1 LTAVLALSTVVVASD
16 MALYVGAPNV
26 DGWYSVAGV
35 TKDAAT
41 IVDRTGHLF
50 KDVQKFGDNDFAA
63 FGEWV
68 DKNTDDGE
76 LDIIWLNGCVPSVLY
91 PFPNLQPDGSRIEK
105 WLDGGNMIINV
116 GDWFAYCSYEG
127 GSRRADNGANGAANI
142 LDLSA
147 GIIVSADNTTL
158 TVTADGHKYLPSLP
172 ATVVTYRP
180 VVPSA
185 VVAPWKVAAVFAQNA
200 AGTQADPIVIHNT
213 VTNGYVA
220 FINQSAGGG
229 PPGWLADR
237 GLTCAEFIINWVNT
251 VIGLSNPSLAADP
264 IPADGAVDVPQDTT
278 IAWTPGQYAAT
289 HDVYFGTSFAD
300 VNAAGRADAKGGLVS
315 QGQAAAEFDPDG
327 LLEFGR
333 TYYWRIDEVNGAPD
347 NTIFKGQTWSFTVEP
362 FSYPIQGVTATA
374 SSQSR
379 ADTGPQNTVN
389 GSGLNA
395 EDQHSVELTQ
405 MWMSNNNKPHWIQ
418 YQFDKVYKL
427 DELWV
432 WNANQIVEAFV
443 GFGAKD
449 VTIEYSVDGA
459 VWTTLGGPHEFARA
473 PGVATY
479 AANTVVDLG
488 GVNAKFVKLTIS
500 SNWGGVAQTVSLS
513 EVRFFYVPVQAREP
527 QPADAAVDVALTA
540 SMNWRPGR
548 EATSH
553 QVFFGTDSASVAAGS
568 VPAQAVIEHSYTPAS
583 LNFGTKYFWK
593 VDEVGDAGTYAGD
606 VWSFTTQQY
615 AAIDDFEAY
624 TDDEGNRIYEFWTDG
639 VTNSVF
645 GGSTVGYMQA
655 PFAEKTIKNSGG
667 QSMPLSYD
675 NAASPF
681 LSEAELAFGTAQNWT
696 PNGAESLV
704 VYFRGQAPGFAETAD
719 GQIIMSGIGAD
730 IWGASDAFR
739 LAYKTLTGDA
749 TIVARVESIANS
761 NAWAKGGVMIRQSTE
776 PGSQHAFMPIT
787 PSGGNGASFQHRLVA
802 AGASTNNDNTG
813 AAVAAPY
820 WVKLERKGN
829 AFTGS
834 ISPDGVTWTQLGT
847 AVTVPMTGP
856 VLIGLAL
863 CSHDAAIPTSAVF
876 SNLKTTGNVTGSWQ
890 HAEIG
895 VAQPVGNSIEG
906 LYLSVKDSAGKT
918 KVVQHPGAAATA
930 TVTWQQWKIPLSEF
944 TAAGV
949 KMNAVKSLVI
959 GVGNKTAPVKGG
971 SGIVYI
977 DDIGY
982 GRSAQ

>member
-1 LTAVLALSTVVVASD
+1 
-16 MALYVGAPNV
+16 
-26 DGWYSVAGV
+26 
-35 TKDAAT
+35 
-41 IVDRTGHLF
+41 
-50 KDVQKFGDNDFAA
+50 
-63 FGEWV
+63 
-68 DKNTDDGE
+68 
-76 LDIIWLNGCVPSVLY
+76 
-91 PFPNLQPDGSRIEK
+91 
-105 WLDGGNMIINV
+105 
-116 GDWFAYCSYEG
+116 
-127 GSRRADNGANGAANI
+127 
-142 LDLSA
+142 
-147 GIIVSADNTTL
+147 
-158 TVTADGHKYLPSLP
+158 
-172 ATVVTYRP
+172 
-180 VVPSA
+180 
-185 VVAPWKVAAVFAQNA
+185 
-200 AGTQADPIVIHNT
+200 
-213 VTNGYVA
+213 
-220 FINQSAGGG
+220 
-229 PPGWLADR
+229 
-237 GLTCAEFIINWVNT
+237 
-251 VIGLSNPSLAADP
+251 
-264 IPADGAVDVPQDTT
+264 
-278 IAWTPGQYAAT
+278 
-289 HDVYFGTSFAD
+289 
-300 VNAAGRADAKGGLVS
+300 
-315 QGQAAAEFDPDG
+315 
-327 LLEFGR
+327 
-333 TYYWRIDEVNGAPD
+333 
-347 NTIFKGQTWSFTVEP
+347 
-362 FSYPIQGVTATA
+362 
-374 SSQSR
+374 
-379 ADTGPQNTVN
+379 
-389 GSGLNA
+389 
-395 EDQHSVELTQ
+395 
-405 MWMSNNNKPHWIQ
+405 
-418 YQFDKVYKL
+418 
-427 DELWV
+427 
-432 WNANQIVEAFV
+432 
-443 GFGAKD
+443 
-449 VTIEYSVDGA
+449 
-459 VWTTLGGPHEFARA
+459 
-473 PGVATY
+473 
-479 AANTVVDLG
+479 
-488 GVNAKFVKLTIS
+488 
-500 SNWGGVAQTVSLS
+500 
-513 EVRFFYVPVQAREP
+513 
-527 QPADAAVDVALTA
+527 
-540 SMNWRPGR
+540 
-548 EATSH
+548 
-553 QVFFGTDSASVAAGS
+553 
-568 VPAQAVIEHSYTPAS
+568 VPAQAVTEHSYTPAS

-696 PNGAESLV
+696 TNGAESLV

-739 LAYKTLTGDA
+739 LAYKTLNGDA

-787 PSGGNGASFQHRLVA
+787 PSGGLGASFQHRLVA

-829 AFTGS
+829 AFTGF

-918 KVVQHPGAAATA
+918 KVVQHPDAAATA

-959 GVGNKTAPVKGG
+959 GVGNKAAPVKGG
-971 SGIVYI
+971 AGIVYI